1 MANQNENDIEGGEWR
16 NTTMARRKSS
26 ITLRT
31 MHDAA
36 ATICAKEDPIVTKL
50 VNEAVNGLDEDGD
63 GNINGTEVVVQLVRS
78 IKEAMAL
85 NMERDVAQEQ
95 RDVAAAESRKWRKRS
110 FG

>member
-1 MANQNENDIEGGEWR
+1 MANQNDIEGGEGR
-16 NTTMARRKSS
+16 NTIMARGKSS

-78 IKEAMAL
+78 IKEAMLL
-85 NMERDVAQEQ
+85 NTERDIAQEQ

-110 FG
+110 LG